1 MNNEIVAIYC
11 LCDDILKAMNHRSDE
26 QQQMSDAEVMTTAI
40 VAAIYFCGNFE
51 KARKQLSEPH
61 YIPTMLSKS
70 RLNRRLHRI
79 EPTLLT
85 VFEVLGQAWKQ
96 LNPDNVYSIDS
107 FPIPICDNIRISRSK
122 LYDGQ
127 EAYRG
132 YQSSKKRYFYGVKI
146 QLMVTAAGEPVEFFL
161 TPGSFADV
169 KGLKVFPFAL
179 PENSVV
185 YADKAYTDY
194 EVEDLLLD
202 AEKIHLS
209 AMRKS
214 NSRRPVPAY
223 VQFVQHYK
231 RKIIETS
238 GSLISQF
245 LPKSIHAVTSSGF
258 ELKIMLFVLAL
269 SVNLWVAT

>member
-11 LCDDILKAMNHRSDE
+11 LCDDILQAMNHRSDG
-26 QQQMSDAEVMTTAI
+26 QQQMSDPEVMTTAI
-40 VAAIYFCGNFE
+40 VAARYFGGNFE
-51 KARKQLSEPH
+51 QARKHLSEPH
-61 YIPTMLSKS
+61 YIPKMLSKS
-70 RLNRRLHRI
+70 RLNRRLHRV
-79 EPTLLT
+79 EPILLT
-85 VFEVLGQAWKQ
+85 VFEALGQIWKQ
-96 LNPDNVYSIDS
+96 LNPEAVYCIDS
-107 FPIPICDNIRISRSK
+107 FPISVCDNIRISRSK
-122 LYDGQ
+122 LYEGA

-132 YQSSKKRYFYGVKI
+132 YQASKKRYFYGVKI
-146 QLMVTAAGEPVEFFL
+146 HLMVTEAGEPVEFFL

-179 PENSVV
+179 PEGSVV

-194 EVEDLLLD
+194 AVEDLLLE
-202 AEKIHLS
+202 AEKIQLS
-209 AMRKS
+209 ALRQR
-214 NSRRPVPAY
+214 NSQRPVPAY

-231 RKIIETS
+231 RKVIETS

-245 LPKSIHAVTSSGF
+245 LPKSIHAVTSQGF

>member
-107 FPIPICDNIRISRSK
+107 FPIQICDNIRISRSK
-122 LYDGQ
+122 LYDGA
-127 EAYRG
+127 EVYHG

-146 QLMVTAAGEPVEFFL
+146 HLMVTEAGEPVEFFL

-258 ELKIMLFVLAL
+258 ELKVMLFVLAL

>member
-11 LCDDILKAMNHRSDE
+11 LCDDIIKVMNHRSDE

-40 VAAIYFCGNFE
+40 VAAIYFSGNFE

-61 YIPTMLSKS
+61 YIPKMLSKS

-79 EPTLLT
+79 EPMLLT
-85 VFEVLGQAWKQ
+85 VFEILGQAWKK
-96 LNPDNVYSIDS
+96 LNSDNVYSIDS
-107 FPIPICDNIRISRSK
+107 FPISICDNIRISRSK
-122 LYDGQ
+122 LYDGE

-132 YQSSKKRYFYGVKI
+132 YQSSKKRYFYGIKI
-146 QLMVTAAGEPVEFFL
+146 HLMVTEAGAPVEFFL
-161 TPGSFADV
+161 SPGSFADV

-179 PENSVV
+179 PEGSVV

-194 EVEDLLLD
+194 EVEDLLLE
-202 AEKIHLS
+202 AEKIQLS
-209 AMRKS
+209 AMRKR
-214 NSRRPVPAY
+214 NSLRPVPAY

-231 RKIIETS
+231 RKIIETT

-245 LPKSIHAVTSSGF
+245 LPKSIHAVTSKGF

>member
-11 LCDDILKAMNHRSDE
+11 LCDDILKAMNHRRDE

-40 VAAIYFCGNFE
+40 VAAIYFGGNFE

-61 YIPTMLSKS
+61 YIPSMLSKS

-79 EPTLLT
+79 EPMLLT
-85 VFEVLGQAWKQ
+85 AFEVLGQAWKQ
-96 LNPDNVYSIDS
+96 LNSEDVYSIDS
-107 FPIPICDNIRISRSK
+107 FPISVCDNIRISRSK
-122 LYDGQ
+122 LYDGA

-146 QLMVTAAGEPVEFFL
+146 HLMVTATGEPVEFFL
-161 TPGSFADV
+161 TPASFADV
-169 KGLKVFPFAL
+169 KGLKIFPFAL
-179 PENSVV
+179 PEDSVV

-202 AEKIHLS
+202 AEKIQLS
-209 AMRKS
+209 AMRKR

-245 LPKSIHAVTSSGF
+245 LPKSIHAVTSKGF

>member
-11 LCDDILKAMNHRSDE
+11 LCDDMLKAMNHRSDV

-40 VAAIYFCGNFE
+40 VAAMYFSGNFE
-51 KARKQLSEPH
+51 KARKHLSAPH
-61 YIPTMLSKS
+61 YIPKMLSKS
-70 RLNRRLHRI
+70 RLNRRLHGV
-79 EPTLLT
+79 EPMLLT
-85 VFEVLGQAWKQ
+85 VFEALGQVWKQ
-96 LNPDNVYSIDS
+96 LNSEAVYSIDS
-107 FPIPICDNIRISRSK
+107 LPISACDNIRISRSK
-122 LYDGQ
+122 LYDGE

-132 YQSSKKRYFYGVKI
+132 YQSSKKRYFYGIKI
-146 QLMVTAAGEPVEFFL
+146 HLMVTATGEPVEFFL

-179 PENSVV
+179 PEDSVV

-202 AEKIHLS
+202 AEKIQLS
-209 AMRKS
+209 AMRKR
-214 NSRRPVPAY
+214 NSRRPVPAH

-245 LPKSIHAVTSSGF
+245 LPKSIHAVTSKGF

>member
-11 LCDDILKAMNHRSDE
+11 LCDDILKAMNHRADE

-40 VAAIYFCGNFE
+40 VAAMYFCGNFE
-51 KARKQLSEPH
+51 KARSHLSAPH
-61 YIPTMLSKS
+61 YIPKMLSKS
-70 RLNRRLHRI
+70 RLNRRLHGV
-79 EPTLLT
+79 EPLLLT
-85 VFEVLGQAWKQ
+85 VFEALGQVWKQ
-96 LNPDNVYSIDS
+96 LNSEAVYSIDS
-107 FPIPICDNIRISRSK
+107 LPISVCDNIRIPRSK

-127 EAYRG
+127 EVYRG
-132 YQSSKKRYFYGVKI
+132 YQASKKRYFYGVKI
-146 QLMVTAAGEPVEFFL
+146 HLMVTEAGEPVEFFL

-169 KGLKVFPFAL
+169 RGLKVFPFAL

-194 EVEDLLLD
+194 EVEDLLLEAD
-202 AEKIHLS
+202 SIYLS

-258 ELKIMLFVLAL
+258 ELKIMLFVIAL

>member
-11 LCDDILKAMNHRSDE
+11 LCDDILKAMNHRSDK

-85 VFEVLGQAWKQ
+85 VVEVLGQAWKQ
-96 LNPDNVYSIDS
+96 LNPDDIYSIDS

-146 QLMVTAAGEPVEFFL
+146 HLMVTEAGEPVEFFL

-185 YADKAYTDY
+185 YADKADTDY

>member
-26 QQQMSDAEVMTTAI
+26 QQQMSDVEVMTTAI

-96 LNPDNVYSIDS
+96 LNPDDVYSIDS
-107 FPIPICDNIRISRSK
+107 FPIPICDNIRISRSQ

-132 YQSSKKRYFYGVKI
+132 YQSSKKRYFYSVKI
-146 QLMVTAAGEPVEFFL
+146 HLMVTEAGEPVEFFL

-169 KGLKVFPFAL
+169 KGEKDLGVAELGYGK
-179 PENSVV
+179 
-185 YADKAYTDY
+185 DKG
-194 EVEDLLLD
+194 VEHSIDISILRLD
-202 AEKIHLS
+202 RFE
-209 AMRKS
+209 
-214 NSRRPVPAY
+214 
-223 VQFVQHYK
+223 
-231 RKIIETS
+231 
-238 GSLISQF
+238 
-245 LPKSIHAVTSSGF
+245 SSEGYR
-258 ELKIMLFVLAL
+258 
-269 SVNLWVAT
+269 

>member
-11 LCDDILKAMNHRSDE
+11 LCDDILKAMNHPSDQ

-40 VAAIYFCGNFE
+40 VAAVDCGGNFE
-51 KARKQLSEPH
+51 QARKQLAEPH
-61 YIPTMLSKS
+61 YIPKMLSKS
-70 RLNRRLHRI
+70 RLNRRLHRV
-79 EPTLLT
+79 EPMLLT

-96 LNPDNVYSIDS
+96 LNPDQVYSIDS
-107 FPIPICDNIRISRSK
+107 FPISVCDNIRISRSK
-122 LYDGQ
+122 LYDG
-127 EAYRG
+127 EEEYRG
-132 YQSSKKRYFYGVKI
+132 YQASKKRYFYGVKI
-146 QLMVTAAGEPVEFFL
+146 HLMVTATGEPVEFFL

-179 PENSVV
+179 PEGSVV

-194 EVEDLLLD
+194 EVEDLLLE
-202 AEKIHLS
+202 AEKIQLS
-209 AMRKS
+209 AMRKR

-245 LPKSIHAVTSSGF
+245 LPKSIHAVTSKGF

>member
-11 LCDDILKAMNHRSDE
+11 LCDDILKAMNHRSDA

-51 KARKQLSEPH
+51 KARKQLSAPH
-61 YIPTMLSKS
+61 YIPKMLSKS
-70 RLNRRLHRI
+70 RLNRRLHGV
-79 EPTLLT
+79 EPMLLT
-85 VFEVLGQAWKQ
+85 LFEALGQVWKQ
-96 LNPDNVYSIDS
+96 LNSEAVYSIDS
-107 FPIPICDNIRISRSK
+107 FPIAACDNIRISRSK
-122 LYDGQ
+122 LYDGA
-127 EAYRG
+127 EVYRG
-132 YQSSKKRYFYGVKI
+132 YQSSKKRYFYGIKI
-146 QLMVTAAGEPVEFFL
+146 HLMVTATGEPVEFFL

-169 KGLKVFPFAL
+169 QGLRVFPFAL
-179 PENSVV
+179 PEESIV

-194 EVEDLLLD
+194 EIEDLLLD

-209 AMRKS
+209 AMRKC

-223 VQFVQHYK
+223 VQFLQHYK
-231 RKIIETS
+231 RKVIETS

-245 LPKSIHAVTSSGF
+245 LPKSIHAVTAQGF
-258 ELKIMLFVLAL
+258 ELKIMLFALAL

>member
-11 LCDDILKAMNHRSDE
+11 LCDDILKAMNHRSNE

-40 VAAIYFCGNFE
+40 VAAIYFWGNFE

-96 LNPDNVYSIDS
+96 LNPDDVYSLDS

-132 YQSSKKRYFYGVKI
+132 YQSSKKRYFYGIKI
-146 QLMVTAAGEPVEFFL
+146 HLMVTEAGEPVEFFL

>member
-40 VAAIYFCGNFE
+40 VAAMYFCGNFE
-51 KARKQLSEPH
+51 KARKHLSEPN

-79 EPTLLT
+79 EPTLLK

-122 LYDGQ
+122 LCDGQ
-127 EAYRG
+127 EVYRG
-132 YQSSKKRYFYGVKI
+132 YQSSKKKYFYGVKI
-146 QLMVTAAGEPVEFFL
+146 HLMVTEAGEPVEFFL

-209 AMRKS
+209 AMRRS

-258 ELKIMLFVLAL
+258 ELKVMLFVLAL

>member
-11 LCDDILKAMNHRSDE
+11 LCDDMLKAMNHRSDV
-26 QQQMSDAEVMTTAI
+26 QQKMSDAEVMTTAI
-40 VAAIYFCGNFE
+40 VAAMYFCGNFE
-51 KARKQLSEPH
+51 KARKHLSAPH
-61 YIPTMLSKS
+61 YIPKMLSKS
-70 RLNRRLHRI
+70 RLNRRLHGV
-79 EPTLLT
+79 EPMLLT
-85 VFEVLGQAWKQ
+85 VFEALGQVWKQ
-96 LNPDNVYSIDS
+96 LNSEAVYSIDS
-107 FPIPICDNIRISRSK
+107 FPISICDNIRISRSK
-122 LYDGQ
+122 LYDG
-127 EAYRG
+127 EEVYRG
-132 YQSSKKRYFYGVKI
+132 YQSSKKRYFYGIKI
-146 QLMVTAAGEPVEFFL
+146 HLMVTATGEPVEFFL

-179 PENSVV
+179 PEDSVV

-202 AEKIHLS
+202 AEKIQLS
-209 AMRKS
+209 AMRKR

-245 LPKSIHAVTSSGF
+245 LPKSIHAVTSKGF
-258 ELKIMLFVLAL
+258 ELKIMLFVLSL

>member
-11 LCDDILKAMNHRSDE
+11 LCDDILKAMNHPSDE
-26 QQQMSDAEVMTTAI
+26 QQQMSEAEVMTTAI
-40 VAAIYFCGNFE
+40 VAAVYFGGNFE

-61 YIPTMLSKS
+61 YIPKMLSKS
-70 RLNRRLHRI
+70 RLSRRLHRI
-79 EPTLLT
+79 EPMLLT
-85 VFEVLGQAWKQ
+85 AFEVLGQAWKQ
-96 LNPDNVYSIDS
+96 LNPENVYSIDS
-107 FPIPICDNIRISRSK
+107 FPIAVCDNIRISRSK
-122 LYDGQ
+122 LYDGV

-146 QLMVTAAGEPVEFFL
+146 HLMVTETGEPVEFFI

-169 KGLKVFPFAL
+169 RGLKVFPFAL
-179 PENSVV
+179 PEHSVV

-202 AEKIHLS
+202 AEKIHLC

-238 GSLISQF
+238 GSLISQL
-245 LPKSIHAVTSSGF
+245 LPKSIHAVTSKGF

>member
-11 LCDDILKAMNHRSDE
+11 LCDDILKAMNHRSDK

-107 FPIPICDNIRISRSK
+107 FPIPICDNIRISSSK

-146 QLMVTAAGEPVEFFL
+146 HLMVTEAGEPVEFFL

-169 KGLKVFPFAL
+169 KGLKIFPLAL